1 MKFATAMIA
10 SVAMADT
17 ICDKA
22 VLLEPSASSSDHWCQ
37 QQCYALT
44 YECETAA
51 IDGKLHECL
60 DELLHKLNCTLDHSI
75 ADTHDICDDIALMP
89 NNEHNDFQVCTHYCP
104 SAKAHCHGKI
114 DNPRGYRLCV
124 EDFMSAY
131 SCYLPQ

>member
-17 ICDKA
+17 VCDKA
-22 VLLEPSASSSDHWCQ
+22 VLLEPSASSSDQWCQ

-44 YECETAA
+44 YNCPT
-51 IDGKLHECL
+51 DGEVNDCLNKKLEP
-60 DELLHKLNCTLDHSI
+60 LNCTLDLSI
-75 ADTHDICDDIALMP
+75 ADIDDICDHVALMP
-89 NNEHNDFQVCTHYCP
+89 TNEHNDIEVCNLYCP

-114 DNPRGYRLCV
+114 DNPRGYWLCV
-124 EDFMSAY
+124 EDFMSAF